1 MGQDTS
7 KFKWPARDSDG
18 AVGSVDEALA
28 ALQAQDW
35 KDLAK
40 LAEYRLRCLRVNPSV
55 ARYLAGITGEEIVNS
70 TVLAVEIGAATAS
83 GRKVHT
89 CHLESKA
96 AFVSHFKGLLT
107 SIVDNLR
114 RHPESQIEHFPV
126 GFDDASEVFCNPI
139 DPTDLSKT
147 LATRDLFNFLLPLLF
162 QDLRSKPKQLAVLQ
176 AYSKALNDAIMPT
189 AGQSKFVRF
198 CVRSQ
203 IRKRLRQIA
212 AQELGIKH
220 PTGKEMLP

>member
-1 MGQDTS
+1 MEHNAS
-7 KFKWPARDSDG
+7 KFKWPAPHSD
-18 AVGSVDEALA
+18 APFRSVHEALA
-28 ALQAQDW
+28 ALQEQDW

-40 LAEYRLRCLRVNPSV
+40 LAEYRLGRLRANPSI
-55 ARYLAGITGEEIVNS
+55 ARYLAGVTGEEMVNS
-70 TVLAVEIGAATAS
+70 AVLAVEIGAATTG
-83 GRKVHT
+83 GRKVHP

-96 AFVSHFKGLLT
+96 AFVTHFKSLLA
-107 SIVDNLR
+107 SIVDNHR
-114 RHPESQIEHFPV
+114 RHPESQIEHSPV

-139 DPTDLSKT
+139 DPTDISKT
-147 LATRDLFNFLLPLLF
+147 LATRDFFSFLLPLLF
-162 QDLRSKPKQLAVLQ
+162 QDLRDKPKQLAVLQ
-176 AYSKALNDAIMPT
+176 AYAEALNDGIMPD
-189 AGQSKFVRF
+189 AGQSKFVKF